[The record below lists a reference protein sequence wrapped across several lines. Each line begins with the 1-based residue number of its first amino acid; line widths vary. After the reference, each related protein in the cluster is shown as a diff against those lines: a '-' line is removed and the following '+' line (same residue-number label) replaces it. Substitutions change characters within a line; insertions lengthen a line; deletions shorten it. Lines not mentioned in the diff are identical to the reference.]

1 MISISD
7 LYEKLSAERKF
18 KQSSGEIPEF
28 FETPGYS
35 MFIKKYAEPG
45 KSVKD
50 RYESIAREAAK
61 YAKKLYGDQLDW
73 EYEFFNIL
81 WKGWLSPSTPL
92 LSNFGTN
99 RGLPIACEGSY
110 IGDSVWDFYE
120 TLKECAV
127 LTQQGFGTS
136 AYMGDIRPRGSKFSD
151 NGQAN
156 GVVPVFENFAEM
168 TNQISQGSNRRGSF
182 AGYIEAD
189 HPDFDEF
196 IDSVFR
202 EPANKNVGFIFT
214 QDLIDRM
221 IKGEDGAKKIWGKV
235 LRLRATFGKGYIWK
249 VDTVNEAQPE
259 AYKKNGL
266 KNKASNLCSEIT
278 LFSDEDH
285 SYTCVLSSL
294 NLSKYDEWRD
304 TNLVFLATVFLDC
317 VVEGFIEKA
326 ENMPGLE
333 RAVRYTKKARS
344 LGLGVMGYHDL
355 LQQKSL
361 DFETHEAAV
370 FNKEL
375 FKNIEK
381 EAKNASMWMA
391 MQAGEPE
398 WCEGTGYRNTHLM
411 AVAPT
416 MSTALIVGGTSQGI
430 EPFIANAWTQNSAA
444 GDSLRV
450 NPNLIKK
457 MKAAG
462 VYKQETID
470 DILDNSGSVQHVTW
484 LSDEDKQVFKTAF
497 ELDQMSIIKQAS
509 DRQQHI
515 DQGQSLN
522 LFFTPQDSPAYINSV
537 HKAALL
543 DPYIKGLYYL
553 RSQHGQKAKKGD

>member
-1 MISISD
+1 MSE
-7 LYEKLSAERKF
+7 LYERLSKERKD
-18 KQSSGEIPEF
+18 KQSSGDIPQF

-45 KSVKD
+45 KTVKD
-50 RYESIAREAAK
+50 RYLTIAKEAGK
-61 YAKKLYGDQLDW
+61 YAEKLYGPSENKSW
-73 EYEFFNIL
+73 GEKFFDIL
-81 WKGWLSPSTPL
+81 WSGWLSPSTPL
-92 LSNFGTN
+92 LSNFGTD

-136 AYMGDIRPRGSKFSD
+136 AYMGDIRGRGSKFSD

-156 GVVPVFENFAEM
+156 GVVPVFENFVEM

-189 HPDFDEF
+189 HPDFDEL
-196 IDSVFR
+196 IDSIYR
-202 EPANKNVGFIFT
+202 EPANKNVGFILT
-214 QDLIDRM
+214 QDFID
-221 IKGEDGAKKIWGKV
+221 KIFAGDQKSKTSYQKI
-235 LRLRATFGKGYIWK
+235 LKLRATFGKGYIWK
-249 VDTVNEAQPE
+249 IDTVNEAQPL
-259 AYKKNGL
+259 AYKQNGL
-266 KNKASNLCSEIT
+266 KNKASNLCNEIS
-278 LFSDEDH
+278 LFSDENH

-294 NLSKYDEWRD
+294 NLSKFDEWKHTD
-304 TNLVFLATVFLDC
+304 LVFLATVFLDC

-355 LQQKSL
+355 LQQNGL
-361 DFETHEAAV
+361 AFESEDATFFNNDLFSGIQERAIEAS
-370 FNKEL
+370 K
-375 FKNIEK
+375 
-381 EAKNASMWMA
+381 WMA
-391 MQAGEPE
+391 KVAGEPE
-398 WCEGTGYRNTHLM
+398 WCKGTGMRNTHLS
-411 AVAPT
+411 AIAPT

-457 MKAAG
+457 MKEAW
-462 VYKQETID
+462 VYEQKTID
-470 DILDNSGSVQHVTW
+470 DILDNGGSVQHVTW
-484 LSDEDKQVFKTAF
+484 LSEHDKEVFKTAF
-497 ELDQMSIIKQAS
+497 ELDQSAIVQQAS
-509 DRQQHI
+509 DRQRFI

-522 LFFTPQDSPAYINSV
+522 LFFKPTDPGSYIVKV
-537 HKAALL
+537 HNQALK
-543 DPYIKGLYYL
+543 DKYIKGLYYV
-553 RSQHGQKAKKGD
+553 RSQHGMKANKN

>member
-1 MISISD
+1 MILISN
-7 LYEKLSAERKF
+7 LYETLSAERKY
-18 KQSSGEIPEF
+18 KQSLGEIPEF

-35 MFIKKYAEPG
+35 MFMKKYAEPG
-45 KSVKD
+45 KSIKD
-50 RYESIAREAAK
+50 RYETLAKEAAK
-61 YAKKLYGDQLDW
+61 YAKKLYGDSYDW

-81 WKGWLSPSTPL
+81 WNGWVSPSTPL

-136 AYMGDIRPRGSKFSD
+136 AYLGDIRPRGSKFSD

-156 GVVPVFENFAEM
+156 GVVPVFENFVEM

-196 IDSVFR
+196 IDAVYR
-202 EPANKNVGFIFT
+202 EPANKNVGFILT
-214 QDLIDRM
+214 QDFIDR
-221 IKGEDGAKKIWGKV
+221 IFNKDEKAKKSYQKILK
-235 LRLRATFGKGYIWK
+235 LRATFGKGYIWK
-249 VDTVNEAQPE
+249 VDTVNDAQPE

-278 LFSDEDH
+278 LFSDEEH

-294 NLSKYDEWRD
+294 NLSKYDEWQKTD
-304 TNLVFLATVFLDC
+304 TVFLATVFLDC
-317 VVEGFIEKA
+317 VVEGFLEKA
-326 ENMPGLE
+326 SKMPGLE

-355 LQQKSL
+355 LQQKNL
-361 DFETHEAAV
+361 AFESDEAAY
-370 FNKEL
+370 FNHTL
-375 FKNIEK
+375 FRSISLRAK
-381 EAKNASMWMA
+381 EASKWMA
-391 MQAGEPE
+391 EKAGEPE
-398 WCEGTGYRNTHLM
+398 WCEGTGMRNTHLM

-430 EPFIANAWTQNSAA
+430 EPFIANAWTQSSAA

-457 MKAAG
+457 MKLAG
-462 VYKQETID
+462 VYNQNTID
-470 DILDNSGSVQHVTW
+470 DILDHDGSVQHVDW
-484 LSDEDKQVFKTAF
+484 LSDSEKEIFKTAF

-509 DRQQHI
+509 DRQQYI

-522 LFFTPQDSPAYINSV
+522 LFFKPTDPGSYIVQV
-537 HKAALL
+537 HNAALK
-543 DPYIKGLYYL
+543 DPFIKGLYYV
-553 RSQHGQKAKKGD
+553 RSQHGMKANKN

>member
-1 MISISD
+1 MSD

-18 KQSSGEIPEF
+18 KQSTGEIPQF

-45 KSVKD
+45 KSIKD
-50 RYESIAREAAK
+50 RYETLAREAAL
-61 YAKKLYGDQLDW
+61 YANKLYGGQVNW
-73 EYEFFNIL
+73 EKEFFDIL

-92 LSNFGTN
+92 LSNFGTD

-136 AYMGDIRPRGSKFSD
+136 AYMGDIRGRGSKFSD

-156 GVVPVFENFAEM
+156 GVVPVFENFVEM

-196 IDSVFR
+196 IDAVFR
-202 EPANKNVGFIFT
+202 EPANKNVGFILT
-214 QDLIDRM
+214 QNFIDKALGDKNSKERM
-221 IKGEDGAKKIWGKV
+221 SYQKILK
-235 LRLRATFGKGYIWK
+235 LRATFGKGYIWK
-249 VDTVNEAQPE
+249 VDTVNEAQPK

-278 LFSDEDH
+278 LFSDENH

-294 NLSKYDEWRD
+294 NLSKYDEWKD
-304 TNLVFLATVFLDC
+304 TDLVFLATVFLDC

-326 ENMPGLE
+326 QNMPGLE

-355 LQQKSL
+355 LQQKEL
-361 DFETHEAAV
+361 AFESQNALA

-375 FKNIEK
+375 FSSIQVSSIS
-381 EAKNASMWMA
+381 ASQWMA
-391 MQAGEPE
+391 AKAGEPE
-398 WCEGTGYRNTHLM
+398 WCKDTGMRNTHLM

-457 MKAAG
+457 MKSAG
-462 VYKQETID
+462 VYEQATID
-470 DILDNSGSVQHVTW
+470 DILDNGGSVQHVTW
-484 LSDEDKQVFKTAF
+484 LSEHDKEVFKTAF
-497 ELDQMSIIKQAS
+497 ELDQNAIIKQAS

-522 LFFTPQDSPAYINSV
+522 LFFKPTDPGSYIAQV
-537 HKAALL
+537 HNNALK
-543 DPYIKGLYYL
+543 DKWIKGLYYV
-553 RSQHGQKAKKGD
+553 RSQHGQKASKG